1 MNNLVGC
8 GDWTQSCKQECIN
21 DAGPIPR
28 IVHFLKLD
36 GGVFTVREWI
46 SVMSA
51 RKFIKPKRIV
61 VYSVGKINGSCWWRR
76 TLPFVEHH
84 ILPKEVLI
92 KKLNGV
98 TLQYLAHQS
107 DFIRNSLLYHIGG
120 VYADTD
126 MIIVKPLDALL
137 EDHQAVVSREDTG
150 YVSSALMLLRR
161 NSCFMC
167 THARR
172 ACENYDGWWLSHAT
186 ITLHKVAEQ
195 KDDFPGLNVISNFK
209 HGFCPISCTL
219 LTCGWRLFGASMES
233 ISFNLSQAYSIHLMN
248 AITKE
253 KQKTTLQNYEW
264 ISTSHSAVAAA
275 VRKVLPP
282 WFNATYLDETR
293 CIDLPKEER
302 TDPISPMFVLKGIPT
317 QPAVIYNGSGLKA
330 LVPRAYIACLPTGY
344 GFCIELSWVLL
355 VFIVISVNIC
365 FLYLATR
372 CRVHFNKAVA
382 CKVDPCDPC
391 GPVIG

>member
-8 GDWTQSCKQECIN
+8 GDWTERCKKACIN
-21 DAGPIPR
+21 DVGPIPR

-51 RKFIKPKRIV
+51 RKFIKPERIV
-61 VYSVGKINGSCWWRR
+61 VYSINKIDDSCWWRR

-84 ILPKEVLI
+84 ILPREVLI
-92 KKLNGV
+92 KTLNGV
-98 TLQYLAHQS
+98 TLKTLTHQS
-107 DFIRNSLLYHIGG
+107 DFIRNSLLYHLGG

-126 MIIVKPLDALL
+126 MFIVKPLDDLL
-137 EDHQAVVSREDTG
+137 KDRQAVLSREDTG
-150 YVSSALMLLRR
+150 FISSALMFLRR

-195 KDDFPGLNVISNFK
+195 KDDFPGLFVISDFK
-209 HGFCPISCTL
+209 RGFCPISCSM
-219 LTCGWRLFGASMES
+219 LTCGWKLFDASMKT
-233 ISFNLSQAYSIHLMN
+233 IDFNLSQAYSVHLTN
-248 AITKE
+248 TFTGQ

-264 ISTSHSAVAAA
+264 ISTSPSAVAAA

-293 CIDLPKEER
+293 CIDFPKQGH
-302 TDPISPMFVLKGIPT
+302 TNPTSQMFVLKGIPT
-317 QPAVIYNGSGLKA
+317 QSTVTYKKSGLIA
-330 LVPRAYIACLPTGY
+330 LVPRAYTCFPTGY
-344 GFCIELSWVLL
+344 GFCMDLSWVLL
-355 VFIVISVNIC
+355 GFIVIIFNFWIL
-365 FLYLATR
+365 FLARR
-372 CRVHFNKAVA
+372 CRIFH
-382 CKVDPCDPC
+382 
-391 GPVIG
+391 